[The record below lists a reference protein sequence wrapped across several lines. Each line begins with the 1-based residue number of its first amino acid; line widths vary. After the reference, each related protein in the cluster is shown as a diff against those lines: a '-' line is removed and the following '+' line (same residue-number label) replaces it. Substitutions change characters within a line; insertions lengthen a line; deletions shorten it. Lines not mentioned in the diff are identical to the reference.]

1 MAYMKPAGRGPV
13 TEEIGRLHAGE
24 TGAMDRVAD
33 LVYDQLY
40 RLASSAMRRERPM
53 HTLQPTALVNEAF
66 LRLQSRLPAEVQ
78 NRVQFFAQAARIM
91 RSILVDH
98 ARARSSDKRGGGA
111 QLALTQPGQVPSP
124 AHPMDAESIL
134 DIHRAL
140 EALEAEDDHL
150 ARLMELRFFAG
161 MTAEES
167 AELLN
172 LSVHAIRH
180 DIRLG
185 QAWLKKALKR

>member
-1 MAYMKPAGRGPV
+1 M
-13 TEEIGRLHAGE
+13 
-24 TGAMDRVAD
+24 
-33 LVYDQLY
+33 
-40 RLASSAMRRERPM
+40 
-53 HTLQPTALVNEAF
+53 
-66 LRLQSRLPAEVQ
+66 
-78 NRVQFFAQAARIM
+78 
-91 RSILVDH
+91 
-98 ARARSSDKRGGGA
+98 
-111 QLALTQPGQVPSP
+111 ALTQPGTVPAT